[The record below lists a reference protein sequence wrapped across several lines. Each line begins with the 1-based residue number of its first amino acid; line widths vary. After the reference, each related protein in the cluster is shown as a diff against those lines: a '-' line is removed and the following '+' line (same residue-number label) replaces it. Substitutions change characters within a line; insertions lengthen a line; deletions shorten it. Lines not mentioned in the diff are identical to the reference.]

1 MILSVV
7 IPCYNH
13 GQYIQDA
20 IDSVLS
26 YKDQP
31 IEIIIVDDGS
41 TDIYT
46 INKMMELKS
55 LGYHVIQQKNSGLAK
70 SRNIGIMQAKGKYIL
85 PLDADNKIREDYIR
99 KALPLLEANKC
110 DIVYAKPFFFGDDI
124 KSREFETKSFSG
136 PELLLGNYIDACAIY
151 RKEIWIKNEGYD
163 YNMPFQGFED
173 WEFWINSYL
182 KDFRFHFIE
191 EELYEY
197 RILENSMISDISII
211 GKFDDTFRFL
221 LKKHGTNIVNA
232 LVDANVINQ
241 IYWNDRRHPFRS
253 SIKYLYI
260 GLKKILG
267 FEKDS

>member
-124 KSREFETKSFSG
+124 KSREFETKSFNG
-136 PELLLGNYIDACAIY
+136 PDLIFSNYIDACAVY
-151 RKEIWIKNEGYD
+151 NKKIWVENQGYD
-163 YNMPFQGFED
+163 YKMPFPGLED
-173 WEFWINSYL
+173 WEFWLHSYL
-182 KDFRFHFIE
+182 KGFKFNYLDEH
-191 EELYEY
+191 LYDY
-197 RILENSMISDISII
+197 RISQNSMIIHVFKENRYEMCHQYIFNKHFKMII
-211 GKFDDTFRFL
+211 EIMTRQNNESKFYHNDRNRPL
-221 LKKHGTNIVNA
+221 RSALKHLKKWIGF
-232 LVDANVINQ
+232 
-241 IYWNDRRHPFRS
+241 ND
-253 SIKYLYI
+253 
-260 GLKKILG
+260 
-267 FEKDS
+267 